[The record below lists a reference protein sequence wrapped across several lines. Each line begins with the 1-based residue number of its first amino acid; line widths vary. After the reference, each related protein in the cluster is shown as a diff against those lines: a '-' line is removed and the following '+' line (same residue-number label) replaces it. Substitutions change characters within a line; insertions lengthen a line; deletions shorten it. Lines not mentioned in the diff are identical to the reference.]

1 MNVATMQPLEEFD
14 RISQIENRIREY
26 ILQNQLQPGDKLPT
40 EEQLATQ
47 LQVGRTAVR
56 ETFRR
61 LEALGIVE
69 SHQGYG
75 RVVRDFNFDPILNG
89 LSYGL
94 VFHSHNILQVLEIR
108 RALDDFFI
116 KEAIEKLEEADIAE
130 LEAIVQRMISGG
142 QGNPHFHQEDHDFHA
157 LLYRRCGNQ
166 LAAQLFEITW
176 TVRMHAIDRH
186 TALSEMPPGIIE
198 EHSAILAAIKA
209 HDTTLARQY
218 LLDHHNNTL
227 LSFQTQIAQHAA
239 GIPLG
244 AVQTAG

>member
-1 MNVATMQPLEEFD
+1 MNVENIQPLEEID
-14 RISQIENRIREY
+14 RITQIENRIKEY
-26 ILQNQLQPGDKLPT
+26 ILKNQLQPGDKLPT

-94 VFHSHNILQVLEIR
+94 VFHGHNIMQVLEIR

-116 KEAIEKLEEADIAE
+116 NEAIQNLQEADIAE
-130 LEAIVQRMISGG
+130 LEIIVQRMIAGG
-142 QGNPHFHQEDHDFHA
+142 QDNPNFHQEDHDFHA
-157 LLYRRCGNQ
+157 LLYRRCGNK

-176 TVRMHAIDRH
+176 TVRMQAIDREI
-186 TALSEMPPGIIE
+186 ALSQMPVGIVE
-198 EHSAILAAIKA
+198 EHAAILTAIKA
-209 HDTTLARQY
+209 RNVALARQY
-218 LLDHHNNTL
+218 LLNHHNNTAE
-227 LSFQTQIAQHAA
+227 SFRDQIERQAA
-239 GIPLG
+239 
-244 AVQTAG
+244 QTATI

>member
-1 MNVATMQPLEEFD
+1 MNVENMQPLEEID
-14 RISQIENRIREY
+14 RITQIENRIKAY
-26 ILQNQLQPGDKLPT
+26 ILKNQLQPGDKLPT
-40 EEQLATQ
+40 EEQLAAQ

-94 VFHSHNILQVLEIR
+94 VFHGHNIMQVLEIR

-116 KEAIEKLEEADIAE
+116 NEAIQNLQEADIAE
-130 LEAIVQRMISGG
+130 LETIVQRMIAGG
-142 QGNPHFHQEDHDFHA
+142 QDNPNFHQEDHDFHA

-176 TVRMHAIDRH
+176 TVRIQAIDREI
-186 TALSEMPPGIIE
+186 ALSQMPVGIVE
-198 EHSAILAAIKA
+198 EHAAILTAIKA
-209 HDTTLARQY
+209 CNVTLAREY
-218 LLDHHNNTL
+218 LLNHHND
-227 LSFQTQIAQHAA
+227 QIERQAA
-239 GIPLG
+239 
-244 AVQTAG
+244 QTATI

>member
-1 MNVATMQPLEEFD
+1 MGIEAIQPLDEVD
-14 RISQIENRIREY
+14 RVALIENRIREY
-26 ILQNQLQPGDKLPT
+26 ILNNQLQPGDKLPT
-40 EEQLATQ
+40 EEQLAAQ
-47 LQVGRTAVR
+47 LRVGRTAVR

-94 VFHSHNILQVLEIR
+94 VFHGHNIMQVLEIR

-116 KEAIEKLEEADIAE
+116 GEAIQKLQPDDIAE
-130 LEAIVQRMISGG
+130 LEVIVQHMIAGG
-142 QGNPHFHQEDHDFHA
+142 EGNPHFHQQDHDFHA

-186 TALSEMPPGIIE
+186 VALSEMPPGIIE
-198 EHSAILAAIKA
+198 EHVAILAAIKA
-209 HDTTLARQY
+209 QNLTLARQR
-218 LLDHHNNTL
+218 LHDHHNNTVA
-227 LSFQTQIAQHAA
+227 SFQTQIDQQVAA
-239 GIPLG
+239 NHESQ
-244 AVQTAG
+244 QTPRF

>member
-1 MNVATMQPLEEFD
+1 MNVENMQPLEEID
-14 RISQIENRIREY
+14 RITQIENRIKAY
-26 ILQNQLQPGDKLPT
+26 ILKNQLQPGDKLPT
-40 EEQLATQ
+40 EEQLAAQ

-94 VFHSHNILQVLEIR
+94 VFHGHNIMQVLEIR

-116 KEAIEKLEEADIAE
+116 NEAIQNLQEADIAA
-130 LEAIVQRMISGG
+130 LETIVQRMIAGG
-142 QGNPHFHQEDHDFHA
+142 QDNPNFHQEDHDFHA

-176 TVRMHAIDRH
+176 TVRIQAIDREI
-186 TALSEMPPGIIE
+186 ALSQMPVGIVE
-198 EHSAILAAIKA
+198 EHAAILTAIKA
-209 HDTTLARQY
+209 CNVTLAREY
-218 LLDHHNNTL
+218 LLNQHNKTAE
-227 LSFQTQIAQHAA
+227 SFRDQIERQAA
-239 GIPLG
+239 
-244 AVQTAG
+244 QTATI